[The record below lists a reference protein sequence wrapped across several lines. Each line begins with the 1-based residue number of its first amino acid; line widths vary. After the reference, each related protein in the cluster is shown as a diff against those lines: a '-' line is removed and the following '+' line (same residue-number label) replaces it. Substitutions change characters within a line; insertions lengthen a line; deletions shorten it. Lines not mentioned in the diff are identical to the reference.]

1 MAYLSKVLLLNQERV
16 NSMESKT
23 LKTRTKVNTVRG
35 RPAVRELYERSIYE
49 RTHDYEWTFSSSRV
63 MQYQISYLL
72 LSYVDFI
79 VYLDVIENPV
89 EYQYEPWNV
98 WGTRAEKWW
107 NSFTS
112 VFFQVYQSLPSCNF
126 TLMWRSENFQKLKN
140 INVSVV
146 QR

>member
-1 MAYLSKVLLLNQERV
+1 MAYLSKVLSLNQERV

-107 NSFTS
+107 NLFTS
-112 VFFQVYQSLPSCNF
+112 VFFQAAILHSC
-126 TLMWRSENFQKLKN
+126 EGQKIFKN
-140 INVSVV
+140 WKT
-146 QR
+146 

>member
-1 MAYLSKVLLLNQERV
+1 MAYLSKVLSLNQERV
-16 NSMESKT
+16 NGMESKT

-107 NSFTS
+107 NLFTS